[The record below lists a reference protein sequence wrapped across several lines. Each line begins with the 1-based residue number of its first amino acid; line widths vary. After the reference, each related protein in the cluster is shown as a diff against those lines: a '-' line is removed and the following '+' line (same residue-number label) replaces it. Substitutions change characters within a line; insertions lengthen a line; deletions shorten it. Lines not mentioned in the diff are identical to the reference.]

1 MIDTHT
7 APDAVAGDPVL
18 AHAPHR
24 IGKVTL
30 AVRDLAAVSR
40 FYQDVI
46 GLGVVEA
53 EASGTRLGVGS
64 TVLLELRHAPDARMR
79 SPKEAGLFH
88 TAFLL
93 PSRADLGAWVAS
105 IAERRLPVHGASDHI
120 VSEAIYLADPEGNG
134 IEVYADRP
142 SAAWRGADG
151 AITMST
157 DPLDLPDLL
166 RAGEGRRWSGFP
178 EGGCVG
184 HMHLQV
190 GALAPAEEFYAGLLG
205 FDITSRYPG
214 GTFYGSGGYHHQ
226 LATNIWNSRG
236 AEPRHDL
243 VTGLAGFE
251 IVAARDD
258 IVQATRERLA
268 RAGHAFAER
277 ERGLEVQDPWWIPI
291 LLKAAER

>member
-7 APDAVAGDPVL
+7 APDAGAGGPVL

-236 AEPRHDL
+236 AAPRHDP

-277 ERGLEVQDPWWIPI
+277 GRGLEVQDPWGIPI
-291 LLKAAER
+291 LLQAAER

>member
-7 APDAVAGDPVL
+7 APDAGAGGPVL

-236 AEPRHDL
+236 AEPRHDP

-277 ERGLEVQDPWWIPI
+277 ERGLEVQDPWGIPI
-291 LLKAAER
+291 LLQAAER

>member
-7 APDAVAGDPVL
+7 APDAGAGDPVL

-236 AEPRHDL
+236 AEPRHDP

-277 ERGLEVQDPWWIPI
+277 ERGLEVQDPWGIPI
-291 LLKAAER
+291 LLQAAER